1 MKELANMSMVQ
12 EQNKIFKNQVMT
24 MHRQINQ
31 KDAEIE
37 KMQNRIAQFEK
48 RMVLIQKNAQQS
60 VLVAKLNKEVGV
72 SED

>member
-1 MKELANMSMVQ
+1 MVQ

-31 KDAEIE
+31 KDAEME

-48 RMVLIQKNAQQS
+48 RMVLI
-60 VLVAKLNKEVGV
+60 
-72 SED
+72 

>member
-1 MKELANMSMVQ
+1 MTDLQRIVDSNGNMKELANMSMVQ

-37 KMQNRIAQFEK
+37 KMQTRIAQFEK
-48 RMVLIQKNAQQS
+48 RMVLI
-60 VLVAKLNKEVGV
+60 
-72 SED
+72 